1 MDPLT
6 LLATAQ
12 ASYAALKAGV
22 SAGKELQSL
31 FSDVFSLMDS
41 LGAATRMAA
50 EPARGGLFSDKSP
63 EQQAIEAYQTRSEIA
78 SMYED
83 AKNMFISEYGIVA
96 WDGILKDITR
106 IRKERAAAQAQA
118 EAEAAERLQTILFA
132 LPIIAVPLVV
142 FTIIIIAIIRN

>member
-6 LLATAQ
+6 LLVTAQ
-12 ASYAALKAGV
+12 TSYAALKAGV
-22 SAGKELQSL
+22 AAGKELQSL

-50 EPARGGLFSDKSP
+50 EPARGSLFSDKSP

-83 AKNMFISEYGIVA
+83 AKNMFISEYGIAA

-106 IRKERAAAQAQA
+106 IRKERIAAQLQA
-118 EAEAAERLQTILFA
+118 EQEAAERLQIILFA
-132 LPIIAVPLVV
+132 LPLIAIPLAIFV
-142 FTIIIIAIIRN
+142 IIIIAIMRN